1 MEQLKQLYGRLT
13 VRQRLTLALAAAAVV
28 AGLVGLSRWNHERGF
43 AALFHGLA
51 PDDAGAV
58 VGKLR
63 ERAVEFRLAEGGG
76 TVLVPAALVD
86 ELRLELAAGGLPR
99 SGRLGFELFDKSNLG
114 ATEFAEQVNYHRA
127 VEGELERTMRA
138 IGDIAQARVHL
149 TFPKESLFLEQ
160 QKPAKA
166 SVLVELRPGRKLA
179 PVAIQAIC
187 HLTASAVQGLTPES
201 VSVVDTQGNLLSRPR
216 QRLPEADG
224 AGDAVLDYRKGLERD
239 LAAKVHATLEPVLGA
254 EHFRVGVSAEIDL
267 TSGEQS
273 EEVFDPAKSVMV
285 QSQRTED
292 APAAGTGSGVP
303 GTASTL
309 PRPAARPGAAGS
321 GYVRRSEGITYQSSR
336 VVKRTRVPQGAL
348 KRVSLAVLVDH
359 ETQWEG
365 SGEKARRKRTPPTPE
380 KLKVIK
386 DLAAA
391 AAGLQTERGDQ
402 LVVESFPFETSFDA
416 GRPAAPGAAPAPP
429 AATFG
434 VTLPAWLGGGGMVL
448 WLGVAGGVLLA
459 LLVAGVWFGARRRRR
474 MSAAEGAK
482 ALPAGGPGTKFKS
495 PEELEAAMQAQLA
508 EQKQAVAEKTA
519 EQLMALKVPPAAT
532 KKAEVLG
539 KHIAAETKKD
549 PQGMAQIV
557 RSWLSTEES

>member
-1 MEQLKQLYGRLT
+1 MEQLKQLYERLS
-13 VRQRLTLALAAAAVV
+13 VRQRWSLLLAAVAV
-28 AGLVGLSRWNHERGF
+28 AVGLWWFSRWNHERDF
-43 AALFHGLA
+43 VALFHGLA

-58 VGKLR
+58 VARLR
-63 ERAVEFRLAEGGG
+63 ERAVEFRIAEGGAA
-76 TVLVPAALVD
+76 VLVPAALVD
-86 ELRLELAAGGLPR
+86 ELRLELAASGLPK
-99 SGRLGFELFDKSNLG
+99 SGRLGFELFDKTNLG

-138 IGDIAQARVHL
+138 IGDIEQARVHIS
-149 TFPKESLFLEQ
+149 FPKESLFTDQ
-160 QKPAKA
+160 QKPGKA
-166 SVLVELRPGRKLA
+166 SVLLQLRPGRRLA

-216 QRLPEADG
+216 RGLPDADA
-224 AGDAVLDYRKGLERD
+224 AGDAVLDYRKGVERE
-239 LAAKVHATLEPVLGA
+239 LAAKVQATLEPLLGS

-273 EEVFDPAKSVMV
+273 EETFDPAKSVMV

-292 APAAGTGSGVP
+292 GPAAAAGSGVP

-309 PRPAARPGAAGS
+309 PRPAARPGAPGS

-336 VVKRTRVPQGAL
+336 LVKRTRLPQGSL
-348 KRVSLAVLVDH
+348 KRMSLAVLVDH
-359 ETQWEG
+359 ETQWTG
-365 SGEKARRKRTPPTPE
+365 SGGQTQRKVTPPSAE

-386 DLAAA
+386 DLVAAA
-391 AAGLQTERGDQ
+391 TGLQTDRGDQ
-402 LVVESFPFETSFDA
+402 LVVESFPFESTLGE
-416 GRPAAPGAAPAPP
+416 GRGPAPAPMAAPP
-429 AATFG
+429 APAFG
-434 VTLPAWLGGGGMVL
+434 IVLPAWLGTNVKLWWIGAAAGVVL
-448 WLGVAGGVLLA
+448 ALVAGGI
-459 LLVAGVWFGARRRRR
+459 WFGARRRRVR
-474 MSAAEGAK
+474 VAEGAK
-482 ALPAGGPGTKFKS
+482 ALAAAGNGNKFKS
-495 PEELEAAMQAQLA
+495 HEEIEAAMQAQLA

-519 EQLMALKVPPAAT
+519 EQLMALKLPPAAT

-557 RSWLSTEES
+557 RSWLSAEES